1 MFKLVRNTFLG
12 DGICKYKD
20 DAGNSVFMRREKTG
34 FVSKL
39 RFADPDVH
47 AERLTVTLPLPE
59 DEQGTHLQLS
69 FTNGKKASDDDV
81 VSVIEDYTALI
92 QHWIAMLSAIS
103 MLDERLASNDVKA
116 SEELAKRKLQMIAG
130 FEELFPAVRSITE
143 K

>member
-1 MFKLVRNTFLG
+1 M
-12 DGICKYKD
+12 
-20 DAGNSVFMRREKTG
+20 S
-34 FVSKL
+34 
-39 RFADPDVH
+39 P
-47 AERLTVTLPLPE
+47 
-59 DEQGTHLQLS
+59 
-69 FTNGKKASDDDV
+69 NGKKASDDDV

-103 MLDERLASNDVKA
+103 MLDERPASNDIKA